1 MSGSAAISGTLL
13 SSAYAATLLQRDE
26 ASQRRGAERDLVRWW
41 RIVHVRCGPASSI
54 RALADLAAAPLA
66 ALLGFTLH
74 QPEPLTDTT
83 WIAVLEGDGGG
94 VPLVLTGWGASLDG
108 AWRTSVRHSLSRH
121 ARWCV
126 LFNGTHLRVLDAG
139 RTFARRYIE
148 FDLEATADDAS
159 TARLVVLLASATSL
173 GNASDD
179 SLAPLATAV
188 AASDA
193 HGQRVCSSLR
203 GGVHRAIEHL
213 LAGLMVA
220 RRGRRAPPLEAL
232 YEQALTAVYRILFL
246 CFAEA
251 RGLVPTWHPVYRDAY
266 TMESLRTIAEG
277 AHRPDGL
284 WESFQA
290 ISRLAHQGCEAGDLR
305 VTAFNGRLFAP
316 ARAPLLDGAVLPDGQ
331 MRDVVLALSTTISRG
346 RTRERVSYRDLGVEE
361 LGAVY
366 EGLIDYEPALERS
379 AAQSAAVGS
388 SPAIVLA
395 RSSVS
400 RRKATGSFYTPRPI
414 TRFLVRQALEPFVK
428 DATAARVLGLR
439 VLDPAMGSGA
449 FLVAACRF
457 LARAYETALV
467 RDGECHEGDI
477 GPADRAG
484 FRRLIAQ
491 RCLFGVDLNP
501 MAVHLARLSLWLTT
515 LAADKP
521 LTFLDH
527 HLLAGDSLVGA
538 SPSDVARQPPGR
550 KRGRRSDERQLPLF
564 DPSTLGEA
572 AAGVRATRRE
582 IEQTLDDTA
591 AIVRRKEQTLAAL
604 AANGALRS
612 WKTIADLW
620 CAAWFKGTATP
631 VNVFHALVD
640 HVLTEHCPLPPAM
653 ATRLLAEAHGIAAS
667 RRFFHWQLEFPE
679 VFFGPDGREHP
690 DGGFDAIIGNPPWEM
705 LRADAGASAAGE
717 KAERSSVLRFTRD
730 SGVYHAQSQGHANQY
745 HLFVERALHLARPD
759 GRVALVVPSGIAHD
773 HGSAALRHLLLRQSR
788 VESIIGFDNRTGVF
802 PIHRSVRFVLLTA
815 TRGGDTATVRCRF
828 GLEDP
833 AALDALGEGASDPEA
848 PHWFS
853 LTPGLLEQ
861 LSGPGLAIPDLRSP
875 LDLAIL
881 QKAVRE
887 HPPLASADGWHVR
900 FGRELNASDDR
911 EHFTTGRRGLPVI
924 EGKHLT
930 PFAVDRK
937 AVTLRI
943 GAGVAAR
950 LLHSRTTFAR
960 PRLAFRD
967 VASATNRTTLI
978 AAIVPGGCV
987 TTHTLFCLRS
997 PLDMNAQLV
1006 LCALFNSYAANFL
1019 VRLRV
1024 STHVSLAVMDALPVP
1039 RIVAGSA
1046 LEQELLQCAR
1056 TLTADPAHRG
1066 AAANMHAAAACAYGL
1081 TREEFAH
1088 VLDSFPLVPRDERQ
1102 AALDS
1107 GIWSRQIEHGSPVRL
1122 QQASDPRNPRQ

>member
-1 MSGSAAISGTLL
+1 MPGHNL
-13 SSAYAATLLQRDE
+13 SS
-26 ASQRRGAERDLVRWW
+26 
-41 RIVHVRCGPASSI
+41 
-54 RALADLAAAPLA
+54 
-66 ALLGFTLH
+66 
-74 QPEPLTDTT
+74 
-83 WIAVLEGDGGG
+83 
-94 VPLVLTGWGASLDG
+94 
-108 AWRTSVRHSLSRH
+108 
-121 ARWCV
+121 
-126 LFNGTHLRVLDAG
+126 
-139 RTFARRYIE
+139 
-148 FDLEATADDAS
+148 
-159 TARLVVLLASATSL
+159 
-173 GNASDD
+173 
-179 SLAPLATAV
+179 PLATVV

-193 HGQRVCSSLR
+193 HGQHVCSSLR
-203 GGVHRAIEHL
+203 GGVHQAIERL
-213 LAGLMVA
+213 LAALMEA
-220 RRGRRAPPLEAL
+220 RRGRRPPPLEAL

-266 TMESLRTIAEG
+266 TMESLRATAEG
-277 AHRPDGL
+277 ANGPHGL

-316 ARAPLLDGAVLPDGQ
+316 ARAPLLDGSVLPDGHV
-331 MRDVVLALSTTISRG
+331 RDVVLALSTTTSRG
-346 RTRERVSYRDLGVEE
+346 GTRERVSYGDLGVEE

-366 EGLIDYEPALERS
+366 EGLLDYEPALDRS
-379 AAQSAAVGS
+379 PKQSPGVDSNAAV
-388 SPAIVLA
+388 VLA

-414 TRFLVRQALEPFVK
+414 TRFLVRQALEPLVR
-428 DATAARVLGLR
+428 DAAAPRVLALR

-467 RDGECHEGDI
+467 RDGECHEADV

-527 HLLAGDSLVGA
+527 HLLAGDSLLGA

-550 KRGRRSDERQLPLF
+550 KHGRRSDERQLPLF
-564 DPSTLGEA
+564 DPSTLSEA
-572 AAGVRATRRE
+572 AAGVRATRHD
-582 IEQTLDDTA
+582 IERTLDDSA

-604 AANGALRS
+604 AAAGALQS
-612 WKTIADLW
+612 WKAIADLW
-620 CAAWFKGTATP
+620 CAAWFARAATP
-631 VNVFHALVD
+631 VNVFHALVE
-640 HVLTEHCPLPPAM
+640 HVLTGRSPLPAAM
-653 ATRLLAEAHGIAAS
+653 ATQRLAEAHRIAAS
-667 RRFFHWQLEFPE
+667 RRFFHWPLEFPE

-690 DGGFDAIIGNPPWEM
+690 DGGFDAVIGNPPWEM
-705 LRADAGASAAGE
+705 LRADDGASAAGE
-717 KAERSSVLRFTRD
+717 KGERSSVLRFTRD
-730 SGVYHAQSQGHANQY
+730 SGLYHAQSHGHANQY
-745 HLFVERALHLARPD
+745 HLFVERALWLARPD

-815 TRGGDTATVRCRF
+815 TRGGETARVRCRF
-828 GLEDP
+828 GLQDP
-833 AALDALGEGASDPEA
+833 AALDALGESATDPEA

-853 LTPGLLEQ
+853 LTPALLEQ

-881 QKAVRE
+881 EKAARE
-887 HPPLASADGWHVR
+887 HPALASAEGWHVR

-911 EHFTTGRRGLPVI
+911 EHFTTGGRGLPVI

-930 PFAVDRK
+930 PFAVDRA

-943 GAGVAAR
+943 PAGTAAR
-950 LLHSRTTFAR
+950 LLDRRATFDR

-978 AAIVPGGCV
+978 AAIIPGGCV

-997 PLDMNAQLV
+997 LLDMNSQLV
-1006 LCALFNSYAANFL
+1006 LGALFNSYAANFL

-1024 STHVSLAVMDALPVP
+1024 STHVSLAMMDALPVP
-1039 RIVAGSA
+1039 RPIAGSA
-1046 LEQELLQCAR
+1046 LEHELLKCAR
-1056 TLTADPAHRG
+1056 MLTTDPAHG
-1066 AAANMHAAAACAYGL
+1066 SAAADMHAAAARAYGL

-1088 VLDSFPLVPRDERQ
+1088 VLESFPLVPREERQ
-1102 AALDS
+1102 ASLDS
-1107 GIWSRQIEHGSPVRL
+1107 GIWSRPIDSTGNKSAESRPALRKARAGGDS
-1122 QQASDPRNPRQ
+1122 